1 LIKALKLRKSDF
13 HRKIRSNKLMR
24 NKILSLVLLAAS
36 AVFAIGAYSK
46 LAQAAPVVQTTTSE
60 TPRTLSITGHGE
72 VSLTPDIAY
81 VYVGVHSEHEDA
93 GTAVADN
100 NEQAQTVIDALRDA
114 GIAAAD
120 ISTSNF
126 SLWYSQNYD
135 VEGKPTD
142 AKYMVDNSV
151 FITVRNLDQLGDILG
166 TAIDAGANSING
178 ISFDVS
184 DKEAALAEAREQAV
198 ADARTQAT
206 ELAGLAEVELGE
218 IQSINMYGGYP
229 GPIYGGKGG
238 GGYAAE
244 AAVSAVPI
252 TPGQYLVTMD
262 VSIVFEIR

>member
-1 LIKALKLRKSDF
+1 
-13 HRKIRSNKLMR
+13 MR
-24 NKILSLVLLAAS
+24 NKILSLILLVAI
-36 AVFAIGAYSK
+36 AVFAIGAYSN
-46 LAQAAPVVQTTTSE
+46 LAQASPVSQTPISE

-81 VYVGVHSEHEDA
+81 IYVGVHSEHEDA

-100 NEQAQTVIDALRDA
+100 NDQAQSVIDALRAA
-114 GIAAAD
+114 GIAAED

-135 VEGKPTD
+135 FEGKPTD
-142 AKYMVDNSV
+142 AKYVVDNSV
-151 FITVRNLDQLGDILG
+151 FITVRDLEQLGDLLG
-166 TAIDAGANSING
+166 AAIDAGANSING

-198 ADARTQAT
+198 TDARTQAA
-206 ELAGLAEVELGE
+206 ELAGLADVELGE

-238 GGYAAE
+238 GGYAAD
-244 AAVSAVPI
+244 AAASVPI
-252 TPGQYLVTMD
+252 TPGQYVVTID

>member
-1 LIKALKLRKSDF
+1 
-13 HRKIRSNKLMR
+13 MR
-24 NKILSLVLLAAS
+24 NKIFSLTLTLILLIAI
-36 AVFAIGAYSK
+36 AVIAIGTYST
-46 LAQAAPVVQTTTSE
+46 LAQAAPVAQTTTSE

-81 VYVGVHSEHEDA
+81 IYVGVHTEHEVA

-100 NEQAQTVIDALRDA
+100 NEQAQTVIDALRAA
-114 GIAAAD
+114 GIKAED

-135 VEGKPTD
+135 FEGKPTD
-142 AKYMVDNSV
+142 AKYVVDNSV

-166 TAIDAGANSING
+166 TAIDAGANSVNG

-184 DKEAALAEAREQAV
+184 DKEAALADARAQAV

-218 IQSINMYGGYP
+218 VQSISMYGGYP
-229 GPIYGGKGG
+229 GPYYGGKGG
-238 GGYAAE
+238 GGGFATEVAA
-244 AAVSAVPI
+244 SVPI
-252 TPGQYLVTMD
+252 TPGQYVVTMD
-262 VSIVFEIR
+262 VSIVFTIK